1 MTERPILFSGPMVR
15 AIIDGTKTQTRRLVK
30 GTALWWLSGENSFT
44 PKFVANPENH
54 LCPHG
59 HAGDRLWVR
68 ETYQP
73 DPPDDGTWHGTAWRG
88 CKGSPVSEIPE
99 RFQTPGHCLYR
110 ASWEGPSL
118 VGWRPSIHMPRWA
131 SRIQLELTRVLA
143 ERLQD
148 ISEADAIAEGVD
160 RFLGCQ
166 QDDDTAAFNRIG
178 PVDNDSFP
186 IARYAALWE
195 SINGAGS
202 WDANPWVWCLEFK
215 RASEAAN
222 AGVR

>member
-1 MTERPILFSGPMVR
+1 MTERPILFTGPLVR

-30 GTALWWLSGENSFT
+30 GEALKWLSPETGFSPE
-44 PKFVANPENH
+44 FVAMRENH
-54 LCPHG
+54 LCPYG
-59 HAGDRLWVR
+59 YAGDQLWVR

-99 RFQTPGHCLYR
+99 RFQKAAHCLYR

-118 VGWRPSIHMPRWA
+118 VGWRPSIYMPRWA
-131 SRIQLELTRVLA
+131 SRIQLELTRVWV
-143 ERLQD
+143 ERLQY
-148 ISEADAIAEGVD
+148 ISDADAQSEGVSPA
-160 RFLGCQ
+160 G
-166 QDDDTAAFNRIG
+166 
-178 PVDNDSFP
+178 DNWGAHVS
-186 IARYAALWE
+186 AYRRLWE